1 MKKVKETLKK
11 MCELTGNVWKYR
23 INHSNFLCEAIID
36 TDISS
41 PIDDDG
47 SVYKISIVY
56 DCKTYDYNY
65 SNYHYDRT
73 GIRFYDGDI
82 KNWKVLRV
90 KNRII
95 EWKRCPKIDLENPQN
110 AQEYINLIRNEMS
123 KKIMPYD
130 KKYKERLQEKK
141 LLNIE
146 FEDFIVK
153 MNELAEKEQ
162 VDFCQ
167 DPVKLKCWYLRNKTI
182 KIYSTEDKKNW
193 IVNIYQYGYTKYI
206 CQTLDEVYKVCEWYF
221 SCPVKNIM

>member
-1 MKKVKETLKK
+1 MNKVEETLKK

-23 INHSNFLCEAIID
+23 INHNDYLCDAIID

-41 PIDDDG
+41 PTHDNG

-56 DCKTYDYNY
+56 DCIKHNY
-65 SNYHYDRT
+65 YRYDRT
-73 GIRFYDGDI
+73 SIRFYDGNI
-82 KNWKVLRV
+82 KNWTVLRV

-110 AQEYINLIRNEMS
+110 AQDYIDLIHNEMS

-182 KIYSTEDKKNW
+182 KIYQTEDKKNW
-193 IVNIYQYGYTKYI
+193 LVNIFQYGYTKYI
-206 CQTLDEVYKVCEWYF
+206 CQSLDEVYKVCEWYF
-221 SCPVKNIM
+221 SCPVKMIM